1 DLEKYVTYMKGQVR
15 ELLSSYGPIGILWFD
30 GGGSFRG
37 QPMAELVHAQEI
49 IEMIRELQPMC
60 IVNDRLGLPAD
71 YGTPEQ
77 HIPGQAPK
85 NLFEVCMTL
94 NGHWGYNKYD
104 NDWKSPETIIH
115 NLADIVGKGG
125 NYLLNV
131 GPTAEGTIPEGSVRT
146 LREVGK
152 WMSVNG
158 ESIYGTTAGP
168 FVKTPWGRCT
178 AKPGKLYLHV
188 FNWPTDGRLLV
199 PALRNKVTKAYLLA
213 AKDQPCQVTQGDEQ
227 VTVAVPQKMPDLI
240 DTVVVLE
247 IEGKPDVTPAQ

>member
-1 DLEKYVTYMKGQVR
+1 MKGQVR
-15 ELLSSYGPIGILWFD
+15 ELLSNYGPIGIMWFD

-49 IEMIRELQPMC
+49 IDMIHELQPMC
-60 IVNDRLGLPAD
+60 LVNNRLGLPAD

-77 HIPGQAPK
+77 RIPGEAPK

-94 NGHWGYNKYD
+94 NDHWGYNKYD
-104 NDWKSPETIIH
+104 DHWKSPETIIR

-158 ESIYGTTAGP
+158 ESIYGTTASP
-168 FVKTPWGRCT
+168 FAQTPWGRCT
-178 AKPGKLYLHV
+178 AKPGKLYLHA
-188 FNWPTDGRLLV
+188 FDWPSDGRLLV
-199 PALRNKVTKAYLLA
+199 PSLRNKVAKAYLLA
-213 AKDQPCQVTQGDEQ
+213 AKDQPCQVTQGNGQ
-227 VTVAVPQKMPDLI
+227 VTVAVPEKMPDPI

-247 IEGKPDVTPAQ
+247 IEGTPDVAI